1 VSNAY
6 VLRANGTVVVIE
18 EEVSTT
24 STSVCARVFN
34 GTYFAIA
41 RQDGDWQSVQ
51 PYDELQAT
59 LKWVG
64 LALYF
69 LVVVFGVFQLAFV
82 ATNYRSLIRGQQKIG
97 FVAIVLIFNIR
108 KYTRYSTAMLA
119 DLC

>member
-1 VSNAY
+1 MLDSD
-6 VLRANGTVVVIE
+6 
-18 EEVSTT
+18 VSTT

-51 PYDELQAT
+51 PYDELQAA

-64 LALYF
+64 VALYF
-69 LVVVFGVFQLAFV
+69 LVVVFGVFQLVFV
-82 ATNYRSLIRGQQKIG
+82 AVNYRSLIRARQKIA

-108 KYTRYSTAMLA
+108 K
-119 DLC
+119 